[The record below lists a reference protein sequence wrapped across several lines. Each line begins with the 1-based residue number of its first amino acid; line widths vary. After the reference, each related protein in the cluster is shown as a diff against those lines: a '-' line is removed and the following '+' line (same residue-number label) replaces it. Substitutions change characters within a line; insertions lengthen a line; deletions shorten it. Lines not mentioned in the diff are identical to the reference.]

1 MLDQL
6 QEELKIAMK
15 AGEKAEMMGLRNII
29 GKIKAAQIDK
39 GETLTNEESLKILK
53 TAAKQL
59 KESIDQYQKGGRD
72 DLAEKEA
79 FELTLLEKYLPEQ
92 LSEEH
97 IRQTVKNIVKNTGA
111 GSMLDMGRVMGAT
124 MQELAGS
131 ADGKI
136 VQKIVQEELSS

>member
-1 MLDQL
+1 MLNQL

-15 AGEKAEMMGLRNII
+15 AGEKAKMMGLRNII

-39 GETLTNEESLKILK
+39 GESLTDEESLKILK

-97 IRQTVKNIVKNTGA
+97 IRQTVKNIVKNTRA
-111 GSMLDMGRVMGAT
+111 GSMLNMGKIMGAT

>member
-15 AGEKAEMMGLRNII
+15 AGEKAKMMGLRNII
-29 GKIKAAQIDK
+29 GKIKVAQIDK
-39 GETLTNEESLKILK
+39 GKTLTNEESLKILK

-92 LSEEH
+92 LSEEQ

-111 GSMLDMGRVMGAT
+111 GSMQDMGKVMGAT

-136 VQKIVQEELSS
+136 VQKIVREELSS

>member
-6 QEELKIAMK
+6 QEELKIALK
-15 AGEKAEMMGLRNII
+15 AGEKAKMMGLRNII

-39 GETLTNEESLKILK
+39 GETLTDEESLKILK
-53 TAAKQL
+53 TATKQL
-59 KESIDQYQKGGRD
+59 KESIDQYQKGSRD

-92 LSEEH
+92 LSEEQ

-111 GSMLDMGRVMGAT
+111 GSMQDMGKVMGAT

>member
-6 QEELKIAMK
+6 QEELKIALK
-15 AGEKAEMMGLRNII
+15 AGEKAKMMGLRNII

-39 GETLTNEESLKILK
+39 GETLTDKESLKILK

-92 LSEEH
+92 LSEEQ

-111 GSMLDMGRVMGAT
+111 GSMQDMGKVMGAT

>member
-6 QEELKIAMK
+6 QEELKIALK
-15 AGEKAEMMGLRNII
+15 AGEKAKMMGLRNII

-39 GETLTNEESLKILK
+39 GETLTDEKSLKILK

-111 GSMLDMGRVMGAT
+111 GSMLDMGKVMGAT

>member
-15 AGEKAEMMGLRNII
+15 AGDKAEMMGLRNII

-97 IRQTVKNIVKNTGA
+97 IRQTVKNIVINTGA
-111 GSMLDMGRVMGAT
+111 GSMLDMGKVMGAT

-131 ADGKI
+131 ADGKL

>member
-6 QEELKIAMK
+6 QEELKIALK
-15 AGEKAEMMGLRNII
+15 AGEKAKMMGLRNII

-39 GETLTNEESLKILK
+39 GETLTDEESLKILK
-53 TAAKQL
+53 TATKQL
-59 KESIDQYQKGGRD
+59 KESIDQYQKGDRD

-92 LSEEH
+92 LSEEQ

-111 GSMLDMGRVMGAT
+111 GSMQDMGKVMGAT

>member
-6 QEELKIAMK
+6 QEELKIALK
-15 AGEKAEMMGLRNII
+15 AGEKAKMMGLRNII

-92 LSEEH
+92 LSEEQ
-97 IRQTVKNIVKNTGA
+97 IRQTVKNIAKNTGT
-111 GSMLDMGRVMGAT
+111 GSMQDMGKVMGAT

>member
-6 QEELKIAMK
+6 QEELKIALK
-15 AGEKAEMMGLRNII
+15 AGEKAKMIGLRNII
-29 GKIKAAQIDK
+29 GKIKATQIDK

-111 GSMLDMGRVMGAT
+111 GSMQDMGKVMGAT

>member
-15 AGEKAEMMGLRNII
+15 AGEKAKMMGLRNII

-39 GETLTNEESLKILK
+39 RETLTDKESLKILK

-59 KESIDQYQKGGRD
+59 KESIDQYQKGDRD

-92 LSEEH
+92 LSEEQ

-111 GSMLDMGRVMGAT
+111 GSMQDMGKVMGAT

-136 VQKIVQEELSS
+136 VQNIVQEELS

>member
-6 QEELKIAMK
+6 EEELKIAMK
-15 AGEKAEMMGLRNII
+15 AGEKAKMVGLRNII

-39 GETLTNEESLKILK
+39 GETLTDEESLKILK

-59 KESIDQYQKGGRD
+59 KESLDQYRKGGRD

-92 LSEEH
+92 LSEEQ
-97 IRQTVKNIVKNTGA
+97 IRQTVKNIVKNTGS
-111 GSMLDMGRVMGAT
+111 GSMQDMGKVMGAT

-136 VQKIVQEELSS
+136 VQKIVQDELSS

>member
-15 AGEKAEMMGLRNII
+15 AGEKAKMMGLRNII
-29 GKIKAAQIDK
+29 GKIKATQIDK
-39 GETLTNEESLKILK
+39 GETLTDEESLKILK

-59 KESIDQYQKGGRD
+59 KESLDQYRKGGRD

-92 LSEEH
+92 LSEEQ

-111 GSMLDMGRVMGAT
+111 GSMQDMGKVMGAT

-136 VQKIVQEELSS
+136 VQKIVQEELS

>member
-6 QEELKIAMK
+6 QKELKIAMK
-15 AGEKAEMMGLRNII
+15 AGEKAKMMGLRNII

-39 GETLTNEESLKILK
+39 GETLTDEESSKILK

-92 LSEEH
+92 LSEEQ

-111 GSMLDMGRVMGAT
+111 GSMQDMGKVMGAT

-136 VQKIVQEELSS
+136 VQKIVQEELS

>member
-6 QEELKIAMK
+6 QEELKIALK
-15 AGEKAEMMGLRNII
+15 AGEKEKMMGLRNII

-39 GETLTNEESLKILK
+39 GETLTDEESLKILK

-59 KESIDQYQKGGRD
+59 KESIDQYRKGGRD

-92 LSEEH
+92 LSEEQ

-111 GSMLDMGRVMGAT
+111 GSMQDMGKVMGAT

>member
-15 AGEKAEMMGLRNII
+15 AGEKAKIMGLRNII

-39 GETLTNEESLKILK
+39 GETLTDEESLKILK

-59 KESIDQYQKGGRD
+59 KESLDQYRKGGRD

-92 LSEEH
+92 LSEEQ
-97 IRQTVKNIVKNTGA
+97 IRQAVKNIVKNTGA
-111 GSMLDMGRVMGAT
+111 GSMQDMGKVMGAT

>member
-6 QEELKIAMK
+6 EEELKIAMK
-15 AGEKAEMMGLRNII
+15 AGEKAKMMGLRNII

-111 GSMLDMGRVMGAT
+111 GSMLDMGKVMGAT

>member
-15 AGEKAEMMGLRNII
+15 AGEKAKMMGLRNII

-39 GETLTNEESLKILK
+39 GETLTNEESSKILK

-92 LSEEH
+92 LSEEQ

-111 GSMLDMGRVMGAT
+111 GSMQDMGKVMGAT

>member
-1 MLDQL
+1 
-6 QEELKIAMK
+6 
-15 AGEKAEMMGLRNII
+15 MMGLRNII

-111 GSMLDMGRVMGAT
+111 GSMLDMGKVMGAT

>member
-39 GETLTNEESLKILK
+39 GESLTDEESLKILK

-111 GSMLDMGRVMGAT
+111 GSMLDMGKVMGAT

>member
-92 LSEEH
+92 LTEEH

-111 GSMLDMGRVMGAT
+111 GSMLDMGKVMGAT

>member
-1 MLDQL
+1 MLNKL
-6 QEELKIAMK
+6 QEELKIALK
-15 AGEKAEMMGLRNII
+15 AGERAKMIGLRNII

-39 GETLTNEESLKILK
+39 GESLTDEESLKILK

-79 FELTLLEKYLPEQ
+79 FELSLLEKYLPEQ
-92 LSEEH
+92 LSEEQ
-97 IRQTVKNIVKNTGA
+97 IRETVKNIVKNIGA
-111 GSMLDMGRVMGAT
+111 GSMQDMGKVMGAT
-124 MQELAGS
+124 MKELAGS

-136 VQKIVQEELSS
+136 VQKIVKEELSS

>member
-6 QEELKIAMK
+6 EEELKIALK
-15 AGEKAEMMGLRNII
+15 AGEKAKMMGLRNII
-29 GKIKAAQIDK
+29 GKIKATQIDK
-39 GETLTNEESLKILK
+39 GETLTDEESLKILK

-72 DLAEKEA
+72 DLADKEA

-92 LSEEH
+92 LSEEQ

-111 GSMLDMGRVMGAT
+111 GSMQDMGKIMGAT

-131 ADGKI
+131 ADGKL

>member
-15 AGEKAEMMGLRNII
+15 AREKAKMMGLRNII

-39 GETLTNEESLKILK
+39 GETLTDEESLKILK

-59 KESIDQYQKGGRD
+59 KQSIDQYRKGGRD

-92 LSEEH
+92 LSEEQ

-111 GSMLDMGRVMGAT
+111 GSMLDMGKVMGAT

-136 VQKIVQEELSS
+136 VHKIVQEELSS

>member
-6 QEELKIAMK
+6 QEELKIALK
-15 AGEKAEMMGLRNII
+15 AGEKAKMMGLRNII

-39 GETLTNEESLKILK
+39 GETLTDEESLKILK

-59 KESIDQYQKGGRD
+59 KESLDQYRKGGRD

-92 LSEEH
+92 LSEEQ
-97 IRQTVKNIVKNTGA
+97 IRQTVKNIVKNTGS
-111 GSMLDMGRVMGAT
+111 GSMQDMGKVMGAT

>member
-15 AGEKAEMMGLRNII
+15 AGEKAKMMGLRNII

-39 GETLTNEESLKILK
+39 GETLTDEESLKILK

-72 DLAEKEA
+72 DLADKEA

-92 LSEEH
+92 LSEEQ

-111 GSMLDMGRVMGAT
+111 GSMQDMGKVMGT
-124 MQELAGS
+124 VMKELAGS
-131 ADGKI
+131 ADGKL

>member
-6 QEELKIAMK
+6 QEELKIALK
-15 AGEKAEMMGLRNII
+15 AGEKAKMMGLRNII

-39 GETLTNEESLKILK
+39 GETLTDEESLKILK

-92 LSEEH
+92 LSEEQ

-111 GSMLDMGRVMGAT
+111 GSMQDMGKVMGAT

>member
-6 QEELKIAMK
+6 KEELKIAMK
-15 AGEKAEMMGLRNII
+15 AGEKAKMMGLRNII
-29 GKIKAAQIDK
+29 GKLKAAQIDK

-92 LSEEH
+92 LSEEQ
-97 IRQTVKNIVKNTGA
+97 IRQTVKNIVRNTGA
-111 GSMLDMGRVMGAT
+111 GSMQDMGKVMGAT

>member
-15 AGEKAEMMGLRNII
+15 AGKKAKMMGLRNII

-53 TAAKQL
+53 TASKQL

-111 GSMLDMGRVMGAT
+111 GSMLDMGKVMGAT